1 MKLSAR
7 QDIDAPIEKVFAR
20 LADFEAWQRAA
31 MRRGAGV
38 VRTDGLSGTARGMS
52 WVVDFTYRGRHR
64 RLQVMLD
71 EFVAPSRLALSG
83 SGPNVAGTVMV
94 DLTALTPHRTRMI
107 VKLDVRPKTLVA
119 RLFLQSL
126 KLARTRV
133 DARFRERVAQLVEKI
148 ERGVA

>member
-7 QDIDAPIEKVFAR
+7 QDIDAPIETVFAR
-20 LADFEAWQRAA
+20 LADFDAWQRAA

-38 VRTDGLSGTARGMS
+38 VRTDKLSGAARGMS
-52 WVVDFTYRGRHR
+52 WVVDFTYRGRPR
-64 RLQVMLD
+64 RLQVLLD

-83 SGPNVAGTVMV
+83 SGPNVSGTVMV
-94 DLTALTPHRTRMI
+94 DLTALTPQRTRMI
-107 VKLDVRPKTLVA
+107 VRLEVRPKTLVA

-133 DARFRERVAQLVEKI
+133 DARFRERVAQLVDKI
-148 ERGVA
+148 ESGVA